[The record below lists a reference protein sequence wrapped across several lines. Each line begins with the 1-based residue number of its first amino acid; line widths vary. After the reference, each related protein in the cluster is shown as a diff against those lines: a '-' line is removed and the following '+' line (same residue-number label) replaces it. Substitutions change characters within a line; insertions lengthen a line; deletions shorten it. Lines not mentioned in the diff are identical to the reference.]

1 MVKCRQNDDICNK
14 DGAVS
19 KFFWSTKVL
28 KTESERNVLKYV
40 TEAECRKQ
48 RSKLLI
54 MTRRQNK
61 NIRS

>member
-1 MVKCRQNDDICNK
+1 MEHK
-14 DGAVS
+14 GA
-19 KFFWSTKVL
+19 